1 MRASI
6 EFKQKRRENT
16 TKAASMQEFFQMV
29 HRAPPFLHRASA
41 QHPRGKV
48 PYFCFALVY
57 LSQVLCMSSTVIL
70 SAARTPIGAFMGSLS
85 SLTAPQLG
93 AIAIK
98 AALERAGVS
107 PNEVSEVIMGNVLTA
122 GVGQAPARQAAI
134 GAGLPVTVPCMT
146 INKVC
151 GSGLKSVML
160 ADQAI
165 RCQDADVVVAGGQES
180 MSNAPYLLPK
190 GRTGY
195 RYGHGQVLD
204 SMLLDGLTDAYEPE
218 PMGVFADRCAV
229 TCGISR
235 AEQDEYAIESYRR
248 ALRAQEEGYFAD
260 EIVPVTVR
268 AGKSETT
275 VTLDEEPQ
283 KVKFE
288 KIPEL
293 KPVFTPEGTVTA
305 ANASSI
311 DDGAAALVLASE
323 DWAAA
328 HGKKPMARIVA
339 QATYAHAPADFNTA
353 PIHSIERLLAKANMT
368 VDQIDLFEIN
378 EAFAVTAL
386 AAKQQLGIPHE
397 KLNVH
402 GGAVA
407 LGHPIGASGARILT
421 TLLYALRRY
430 GKRYGVAALCIGGG
444 EATSVLVEMLN

>member
-1 MRASI
+1 MP
-6 EFKQKRRENT
+6 T
-16 TKAASMQEFFQMV
+16 
-29 HRAPPFLHRASA
+29 
-41 QHPRGKV
+41 
-48 PYFCFALVY
+48 
-57 LSQVLCMSSTVIL
+57 TVIL
-70 SAARTPIGAFMGSLS
+70 SAARTPIGAFMGALS
-85 SLTAPQLG
+85 SLSAPELG

-107 PNEVSEVIMGNVLTA
+107 PEQVSEVIMGNVLTA
-122 GVGQAPARQAAI
+122 GVGQAPARQAALK
-134 GAGLPVTVPCMT
+134 AGLPTTTPCMT

-151 GSGLKSVML
+151 GSGLKAVML

-165 RCQDADVVVAGGQES
+165 RCGDAEVVVAGGQES

-195 RYGHGQVLD
+195 RYGHGDVLD
-204 SMLLDGLTDAYEPE
+204 SMLLDGLTDAYDPQ
-218 PMGVFADRCAV
+218 PMGVFADRCASS
-229 TCGISR
+229 CGISR
-235 AEQDEYAIESYRR
+235 QQQDEYAIESYRR
-248 ALRAQEEGYFAD
+248 ALRAQQEGLFAD

-268 AGKSETT
+268 SGKSELT

-293 KPVFTPEGTVTA
+293 KPVFTKDGTVTA

-323 DWAAA
+323 QWASQ
-328 HGKKPMARIVA
+328 HGCRPLARIVA
-339 QATYAHAPADFNTA
+339 QATYAHNPADFNTA
-353 PIHSIERLLAKANMT
+353 PIYSIERLLAKAGMS
-368 VDQIDLFEIN
+368 VADVDLFEIN

-444 EATSVLVEMLN
+444 EATAVLVETVN